1 MSRRLGKRF
10 YNRTTGAKGPVRG
23 EPGHGPAPTVWI
35 EQQLRG
41 ARRPSRHLARPVAAT
56 GSVRETPGMLRGA
69 KRAGPESSPRKTV
82 RGQAGARP
90 LVAISHDVRKT
101 ESRHVPETNQ
111 MASAMTPRF

>member
-1 MSRRLGKRF
+1 MSGRLGKRF

-35 EQQLRG
+35 EQQLRE
-41 ARRPSRHLARPVAAT
+41 ARRPPRHLARPVAAT

-90 LVAISHDVRKT
+90 LVAIR
-101 ESRHVPETNQ
+101 SRC
-111 MASAMTPRF
+111 A